1 MDAKGKNYRGQNI
14 ESYETLSS
22 LKKMKNKLCS
32 HFSIVTV
39 LHNTKKWRK
48 KTISI
53 VIAYNH

>member
-39 LHNTKKWRK
+39 LHNTKK
-48 KTISI
+48 
-53 VIAYNH
+53 